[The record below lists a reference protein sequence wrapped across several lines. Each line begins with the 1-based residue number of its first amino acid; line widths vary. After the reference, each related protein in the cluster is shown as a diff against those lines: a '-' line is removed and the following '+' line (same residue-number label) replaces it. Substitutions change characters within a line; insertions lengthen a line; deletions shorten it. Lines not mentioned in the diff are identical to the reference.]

1 MAEAA
6 RADEEFANDE
16 QGPAITYHV
25 ECSGDATELAV
36 APPRRGA
43 VQHELT
49 IARQLQKIKSM
60 AVGHRLPV
68 SGDRIVGMLDQ
79 GQGPVVVLLH
89 GIPGSS
95 SSWANVAKL
104 LFEHHRV
111 LIPDLI
117 GFGESSRCLDP
128 DTLHA
133 RGQAA
138 LLLEALDSLRVDR
151 ATLVGHDFGG
161 PVALA
166 LLARRPRYVTGLGLL
181 STNTFTDTPIPFP
194 LSATTW
200 PVVGWLAR
208 KALFSPASFRM
219 MLRQG
224 VGTPKVDVDAAS
236 AIGDRDQARA
246 IAAIFNAS
254 LLRLGELYAPIE
266 QALES
271 VAVPSFVAWGDH
283 DPFFSIEQGRRTADA
298 IAGARFELLE
308 GAGHFLPVERPEQVA
323 SLIAQLVRAPA
334 RGASA

>member
-1 MAEAA
+1 
-6 RADEEFANDE
+6 
-16 QGPAITYHV
+16 
-25 ECSGDATELAV
+25 
-36 APPRRGA
+36 
-43 VQHELT
+43 
-49 IARQLQKIKSM
+49 M
-60 AVGHRLPV
+60 AVRHRLSV
-68 SGDRIVGMLDQ
+68 SGERIVSILDQ

-95 SSWANVAKL
+95 SSWVNVATL
-104 LFEHHRV
+104 LSEHHRV

-117 GFGESSRCLDP
+117 GFGASSRCLDP

-133 RGQAA
+133 KGQAT
-138 LLLEALDSLRVDR
+138 LLLEALDCLRVDR
-151 ATLVGHDFGG
+151 ATVVGHDFGG

-166 LLARRPRYVTGLGLL
+166 LLAQRPRCVDGLGLL
-181 STNTFTDTPIPFP
+181 STNTFSDTPIPFP

-224 VGTPKVDVDAAS
+224 VGTPRVDVDAAS

-246 IAAIFNAS
+246 IAAIFKVS
-254 LLRLGELYAPIE
+254 FLRLGELYAPIE

-283 DPFFSIEQGRRTADA
+283 DPFFSVEQGRRTANA
-298 IAGARFELLE
+298 IAGARFELLQ
-308 GAGHFLPVERPEQVA
+308 GAGHFLPEERPAEVA
-323 SLIAQLVRAPA
+323 SLIAQLAQLVHSAA